1 VKLYAISGLGA
12 DRRVFEYLNLEA
24 EIITIDWI
32 TPLINE
38 DLKSYARRLSAK
50 INQNE
55 QFALVGVSFGG
66 LVAIEISKIL
76 NPSITIIISSAATK
90 YELRKIIR
98 VSGKLGITEMI
109 PPTLFKPPKF
119 IANFLFGTDKKE
131 LLKEILDDT
140 DPKFAKWAV
149 NELAKWSN
157 TERIKNL
164 IHICG
169 SNDKLIPPTIRSCSH
184 LIEGGEHFMIVDKAE
199 EISQIINKEIRL

>member
-140 DPKFAKWAV
+140 DPKFA
-149 NELAKWSN
+149 N
-157 TERIKNL
+157 
-164 IHICG
+164 G
-169 SNDKLIPPTIRSCSH
+169 
-184 LIEGGEHFMIVDKAE
+184 
-199 EISQIINKEIRL
+199 Q

>member
-1 VKLYAISGLGA
+1 LGQ
-12 DRRVFEYLNLEA
+12 
-24 EIITIDWI
+24 I
-32 TPLINE
+32 
-38 DLKSYARRLSAK
+38 
-50 INQNE
+50 
-55 QFALVGVSFGG
+55 
-66 LVAIEISKIL
+66 
-76 NPSITIIISSAATK
+76 
-90 YELRKIIR
+90 
-98 VSGKLGITEMI
+98 
-109 PPTLFKPPKF
+109 
-119 IANFLFGTDKKE
+119 KKE